1 MRAEQVSMLRNAT
14 LPDGSVADLGIDGTR
29 VASLQSPGSGR
40 PAHPGLDLD
49 LRGHVVLPAFTEPHI
64 HLDKVDTWD
73 AIEPP
78 VGDLGAAIG
87 AWLEHAAT
95 MTTDDV
101 ITRATAHVRQM
112 LSQGTTAIRTH
123 VDLLDTEPIR
133 SVRALAEVR
142 TTLGAMVDLQM
153 VALAY
158 PDTPDQVIVEALA
171 AGADLVGGAPHLA
184 DNPHTE
190 VRRLVTIAQR
200 HGIGADLHMDETL
213 EGHDSLLAYARLVAG
228 EPAGFTAGHCVLQG
242 TLPDA
247 ELAPIVAQV
256 HAARMGI
263 VTLPITNLYLQG
275 RDQYPSTP
283 RGLTAVRAWLDAGV
297 PLAAGADNVRDPF
310 NPMGRGDPLETASLL
325 VTAGHLSIDEA
336 LRAVTTDARRVL
348 GLEVAG
354 PVAGAVA
361 DLVVVRAGS
370 VAAAMAAAPVDRFV
384 IRAGRLVA
392 RRTTHC
398 DVATL
403 FEDNL
408 IGGQA

>member
-1 MRAEQVSMLRNAT
+1 MHAERVSVLRNAM

-29 VASLQSPGSGR
+29 VASLRSPGSGR
-40 PAHPGLDLD
+40 PEHPGLDLD
-49 LRGHVVLPAFTEPHI
+49 MGGHVVLPAFAEPHI

-73 AIEPP
+73 AIRPP
-78 VGDLGAAIG
+78 VGDLGGAIET
-87 AWLEHAAT
+87 WLAHAAT

-101 ITRATAHVRQM
+101 ITRATAHVRQL

-123 VDLLDTEPIR
+123 VDLLDNDPVR

-142 TTLGAMVDLQM
+142 TALGAMVDLQI

-158 PDTPDQVIVEALA
+158 PDTPDPVIVEALA

-184 DNPHTE
+184 DNPHAE
-190 VRRLVTIAQR
+190 VRRLVAIAQR
-200 HGIGADLHMDETL
+200 RGIGADLHMDETL
-213 EGHDSLLAYARLVAG
+213 DGHDSLLAYARLVAG

-247 ELAPIVAQV
+247 ELALIVAQV
-256 HAARMGI
+256 QAAGMGI

-275 RDQYPSTP
+275 RDRHASTP
-283 RGLTAVRAWLDAGV
+283 RGLTAMRAWLDAGV

-325 VTAGHLSIDEA
+325 VTAGHLSIEEA

-348 GLEVAG
+348 GLEAAG
-354 PVAGAVA
+354 PVAGAIA
-361 DLVVVRAGS
+361 DLVFVPAGS
-370 VAAAMAAAPVDRFV
+370 VAAAVATAPAGRLV

-392 RRTTHC
+392 RSTAQC
-398 DVATL
+398 DVATS
-403 FEDNL
+403 FGQNL
-408 IGGQA
+408 VGGQA